1 MVEYDNKKIHFSSAN
16 TEDFITHKDPD
27 RRDKYL
33 TIAKKISNRRST
45 YSPLTIKLLVC
56 QTFEL
61 KKIKFKERIFSLY
74 KRMQL
79 SSFENITED
88 NIVIHSA
95 KKHKVPNSKI
105 KYQRIKI
112 ERKLPHGKFTPLVV
126 ETPFLYSFGISERK
140 DQETNKISGYSIP
153 VCLWKKDAEPNQKET
168 NFLNI
173 INKVQELCHGH
184 LSREYG
190 ENEATFLSDIL
201 YYKQIEYTDGKG
213 KTKKKKY
220 KSSAPV
226 LYVKLIYSS
235 DTKKFSTI
243 FRVKGNKEVKPLDYK
258 DKYFN
263 TRMAIIFD
271 SIYLGKTSISI
282 QVKAHEVHILP

>member
-1 MVEYDNKKIHFSSAN
+1 MQVSS
-16 TEDFITHKDPD
+16 I
-27 RRDKYL
+27 
-33 TIAKKISNRRST
+33 
-45 YSPLTIKLLVC
+45 
-56 QTFEL
+56 
-61 KKIKFKERIFSLY
+61 
-74 KRMQL
+74 
-79 SSFENITED
+79 ENITED
-88 NIVIHSA
+88 EIVFHTA

-112 ERKLPHGKFTPLVV
+112 ERKLPNGKLTPLVV
-126 ETPFLYSFGISERK
+126 ETPFLFSFGISERK

-173 INKVQELCHGH
+173 VNKVQDLCHDH

-190 ENEATFLSDIL
+190 ENEANCLSDIL
-201 YYKQIEYTDGKG
+201 YYKQIETTDGKG
-213 KTKKKKY
+213 KIKKKKD

-226 LYVKLIYSS
+226 IYVKLIYSS
-235 DTKKFSTI
+235 ENKKFSTI
-243 FRVKGNKEVKPLDYK
+243 FKVKGNKEVKPLDYK

-271 SIYLGKTSISI
+271 SIYLGRSSVSI
-282 QVKAHEVHILP
+282 QVKAHEVHILPFEERKSILEYKENDDEEDEVESEEEDEDKYYENEEELED